1 MNGMRKL
8 KTCAGVALLGVLLS
22 GNTFATLLLSPG
34 LVGGSGDVDNVLFN
48 QPDPTLD
55 NEVIGQLNP
64 APTGELVSFT
74 SNEDIFAPA
83 GGQARIEAADGSFNF
98 IDFGLVDPNLGFSKV
113 QFNIDAAADGTA
125 NIFLLDQF
133 GTTFSF
139 LNQPLSGSGENFFTG
154 YSLDNQVMVKVTIDS
169 TVQMTGISDL
179 QQVRLGPTEI
189 GGPPPQEL
197 PEPTT
202 LALLGLGLLGF
213 GISRRQR
220 NKLA

>member
-8 KTCAGVALLGVLLS
+8 KTCTGIALFGVLLS

-48 QPDPTLD
+48 QPDTTTD
-55 NEVIGQLNP
+55 NVVTGQLNSG
-64 APTGELVSFT
+64 GELVQFT
-74 SNEDIFAPA
+74 SNENIIADPN
-83 GGQARIEAADGSFNF
+83 GQARLEATDGSFTF
-98 IDFGLVDPNLGFSKV
+98 VQFGLADPNLGFSKV
-113 QFNIDAAADGTA
+113 QFNIDAATDGTA

-133 GTTFSF
+133 GHTFEF
-139 LNQPLSGSGENFFTG
+139 DNQTLTGSGENFFTG
-154 YSLDNQVMVKVTIDS
+154 YSLDNQVMVQVTIDS

-179 QQVRLGPTEI
+179 QQVRLGPTEL

-202 LALLGLGLLGF
+202 LALLGLGLLGL
-213 GISRRQR
+213 GVSRRQR